1 MAKFLKKKFPQ
12 RLISLALSLCC
23 LLSMFPVAGA
33 ADDTADGS
41 ETTGD
46 LAYRYVWL
54 ISQPGFQIKIMPNQ
68 KLGIDTPMNE
78 RNRIR

>member
-23 LLSMFPVAGA
+23 LLSMFPAAGA
-33 ADDTADGS
+33 ADDTGDGG
-41 ETTGD
+41 EITED

-54 ISQPGFQIKIMPNQ
+54 ISQPGFQIKIMPNPNN
-68 KLGIDTPMNE
+68 GN
-78 RNRIR
+78 